1 MVAKFKNWHEWER
14 ACVCVCVY
22 AEEVGESQG
31 TQVCAGPD
39 FGVDKDPA
47 PCLRAIVSVR
57 KWPLHHPARDGIHL

>member
-1 MVAKFKNWHEWER
+1 M
-14 ACVCVCVY
+14 CVC

-47 PCLRAIVSVR
+47 PCLRAIVLVH